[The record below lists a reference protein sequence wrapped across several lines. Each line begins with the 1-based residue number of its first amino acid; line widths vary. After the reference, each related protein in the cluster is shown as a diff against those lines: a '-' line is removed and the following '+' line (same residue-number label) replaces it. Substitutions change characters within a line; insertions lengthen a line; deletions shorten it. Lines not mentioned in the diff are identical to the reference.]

1 MLWAVDTAADRA
13 AVRNVRARALRLL
26 YVPVSSFFP
35 SEGAYYDVHNIIPWY
50 EYAVLYSSYSIFDFP
65 FFESKKGFSTP
76 TVCFLQD
83 VIRGLPAP
91 GDLNVKRRNG

>member
-35 SEGAYYDVHNIIPWY
+35 SEGAYYDVHNSIIR
-50 EYAVLYSSYSIFDFP
+50 VSCSLFFVSCSLFFILYSIFLF
-65 FFESKKGFSTP
+65 
-76 TVCFLQD
+76 
-83 VIRGLPAP
+83 
-91 GDLNVKRRNG
+91 